1 MGYEWSDEKGAECE
15 RATRT
20 VLDQPGVTISLVA
33 DVPADHQWWDGDNSQ
48 WSNEPALKVFD
59 AWWPIIHR
67 PKVVGP

>member
-33 DVPADHQWWDGDNSQ
+33 DVPDDQVQREAYGLPQ
-48 WSNEPALKVFD
+48 PASLVDLARSGKL
-59 AWWPIIHR
+59 
-67 PKVVGP
+67 